1 MDLGIIICLVV
12 IILLFSMILF
22 YLLFDLIKKM
32 CLKKKKSPIHT
43 VTIIRSNKIKKYGI
57 AEDNETDKLIDEYD
71 FV

>member
-1 MDLGIIICLVV
+1 MII
-12 IILLFSMILF
+12 F
-22 YLLFDLIKKM
+22 YIFFEHIKKF
-32 CLKKKKSPIHT
+32 CLKVRKSPIHT

>member
-1 MDLGIIICLVV
+1 MEIGLLLSYIAISFVFLMII
-12 IILLFSMILF
+12 F
-22 YLLFDLIKKM
+22 YIFFEHIKKF
-32 CLKKKKSPIHT
+32 CLKVKKSPIHT